1 MHNAIGWWWEIN
13 FMARI
18 SWRKLGID
26 RIISQNIEK
35 NPLVAANAA
44 KIWEN
49 AYRQALRRARKA
61 GVQNI
66 NISRELFVSSFY
78 KTESG
83 LFTFSEGTTFAEV
96 NRIQIADKYKED
108 VQKELIKAR
117 FAGMADA
124 YPKVNEILDDYLSGN
139 ISYDEFRDKIKEFRE
154 TDEDYLKSGSR

>member
-1 MHNAIGWWWEIN
+1 
-13 FMARI
+13 MARI

-26 RIISQNIEK
+26 RIISQNIEQ
-35 NPLVAANAA
+35 NPLIAANAS

-66 NISRELFVSSFY
+66 NISRELFISSFY

-108 VQKELIKAR
+108 AQKELIKAR

-124 YPKVNEILDDYLSGN
+124 YPKVNDILDDYLEGN
-139 ISYDEFRDKIKEFRE
+139 ISYEDFRDKIKEFRE
-154 TDEDYLKSGSR
+154 TDAEYLTRAGSPS

>member
-1 MHNAIGWWWEIN
+1 
-13 FMARI
+13 MARI

-35 NPLVAANAA
+35 HPMIAANAE

-83 LFTFSEGTTFAEV
+83 LFRFSEGTTFAEV
-96 NRIQIADKYKED
+96 NRIQIADKYAED
-108 VQKELIKAR
+108 AQKELIKAR

-124 YPKVNEILDDYLSGN
+124 YPKVNGILDDYVSGN
-139 ISYDEFRDKIKEFRE
+139 ISYEEFRDKIKEFRE
-154 TDEDYLKSGSR
+154 TDAEYLTRSGSN

>member
-1 MHNAIGWWWEIN
+1 
-13 FMARI
+13 MAKRV

-26 RIISQNIEK
+26 RIISQNIEQ
-35 NPLVAANAA
+35 NPLIAANAA

-83 LFTFSEGTTFAEV
+83 LFRFSEGTTFAEV
-96 NRIQIADKYKED
+96 NRIQIADKYAED
-108 VQKELIKAR
+108 AQKELIKTR

-124 YPKVNEILDDYLSGN
+124 YPKVNDILDDYVEGN
-139 ISYDEFRDKIKEFRE
+139 ISYEEFRE
-154 TDEDYLKSGSR
+154 TDAEYLTRSGSN